1 MPCSSPLPPTSWPV
15 LKGRKAWGQHS
26 QACAQQDPTGHLFG
40 QTHQIWWIPKAERL
54 PPGST
59 PPPHL
64 LTKAEFSFSNTLLT
78 PSTNSRAPEH
88 SLPRTRSY
96 LFSCSAVASS
106 SRGLNSSRS
115 RARTLGKVSSR
126 LAPKSP
132 GSYCGTLNWRTS
144 SLGSLRGQDVQGN
157 PGLFSPCAHR

>member
-144 SLGSLRGQDVQGN
+144 SLGSPRGQDVQGN